1 MNYDRLLSVL
11 ASTVN
16 RVRRVETL
24 AGVNEL
30 PKGEQAG
37 FDSLSICLHHIEMH
51 CFANGRTLS
60 VTAFCSVFQYG
71 FRLPLSLKWRV
82 ATRLARWQVT
92 VSEATP
98 QALLG
103 SIPLHTDK
111 E

>member
-37 FDSLSICLHHIEMH
+37 FDSLSICLHHIEAH

-71 FRLPLSLKWRV
+71 L
-82 ATRLARWQVT
+82 
-92 VSEATP
+92 
-98 QALLG
+98 
-103 SIPLHTDK
+103 
-111 E
+111 